1 MHRIRLVIADRRPI
15 VLQGFTSLLAA
26 QPDFEVVASCLDGSS
41 CLEAIRNLAPDVA
54 LLEDGFSDVTASQ
67 MLAVTNAENIPTRLV
82 FFTASV
88 ASGDV
93 ADAIAS
99 GACGSV
105 SMSENPDTVMHSLR
119 VAAPRFGRAPA
130 GKEGNGAS
138 VESAPALLTVN
149 ERKVMRLVAQ
159 GLSNQAIAR
168 QLNASP
174 GIIQV
179 HLDHLFQKLGIN
191 NRRELAARA
200 VSYRYGGIG
209 ALAAAIYAALDNLQP
224 ANATDADADAAHTE
238 TFAITGADGT
248 PHVFTIVIHRQKEA
262 TSGSTIRATSKARG
276 VANTA
281 PTTPA
286 PAAILAE
293 SGVDISAG
301 TLAALN
307 AARPSMGSHGTFMM
321 AAAGA
326 WIYAIDA
333 AWNGAQASA
342 FGDSLTDVLPS
353 ASAAGIAES
362 APAIPDVRAANL
374 DGSDLRASSESATH
388 DWAFAFRTFHGD
400 TIATGGEGFQ
410 IIDAGAEYSAGG
422 PGKLNAAQARTGSG
436 SINPCETPREDPRTA
451 AAAADKPQHT
461 RQETADDDPNRGQ
474 SPSHAHASDNGS
486 ASANNHDDSDDN
498 PNHGHLQRNSHG
510 PEDGPPGRKNAKHD
524 AAGNDPNHGH
534 SQPNP
539 HISGDGPPN
548 KKPAKH
554 DVADAA
560 TGRGQAQPNPP
571 ASDDGPPGK
580 KNAKHDG
587 AGDDSNHGHSQPNSH
602 ISENGP
608 PNKKPAKHDVA
619 DAVPNQGQAQP
630 NPPASDDGPPG
641 KKNIKHNVADDD
653 LNHGQSQARADDDGA
668 PGKKNARQDVADD
681 GHGPS
686 QQSPNA
692 FEDDAAGQHGKQH
705 SADND
710 TGHGQS
716 QNNLSALDDG
726 PAAARQQAS
735 YNGMADDFDRGGAV
749 HAPNN
754 LQPQPGQAAVKHHTV
769 DDAVQAETPFKLGD
783 SFHFKNANSNAS
795 DFLEVQ
801 HEPDPIAHG
810 RRAAGHDGPASVE
823 DAGLTGLSPA
833 QHDGGHHASGGQ
845 HHAPHDLLV

>member
-224 ANATDADADAAHTE
+224 ANATDADAAHTE

-276 VANTA
+276 IANTA
-281 PTTPA
+281 ATTPA

-410 IIDAGAEYSAGG
+410 IIDAGAEDSAGG

-436 SINPCETPREDPRTA
+436 SINPGETPREDPRTA

-474 SPSHAHASDNGS
+474 SPSNAHASDNGS

-524 AAGNDPNHGH
+524 AAGDDPNHGH

-571 ASDDGPPGK
+571 ASDDGP
-580 KNAKHDG
+580 
-587 AGDDSNHGHSQPNSH
+587 
-602 ISENGP
+602 
-608 PNKKPAKHDVA
+608 
-619 DAVPNQGQAQP
+619 
-630 NPPASDDGPPG
+630 
-641 KKNIKHNVADDD
+641 
-653 LNHGQSQARADDDGA
+653 